1 MVIFEMRYAWG
12 TTHPIWV
19 RHCSSHFYCD
29 QTATYTYNGV
39 TKVLIQ
45 YLCLKQNSPNYRQR
59 GGGAGEG

>member
-29 QTATYTYNGV
+29 QTATYINTMGLQMPLFEA
-39 TKVLIQ
+39 KL
-45 YLCLKQNSPNYRQR
+45 P
-59 GGGAGEG
+59 